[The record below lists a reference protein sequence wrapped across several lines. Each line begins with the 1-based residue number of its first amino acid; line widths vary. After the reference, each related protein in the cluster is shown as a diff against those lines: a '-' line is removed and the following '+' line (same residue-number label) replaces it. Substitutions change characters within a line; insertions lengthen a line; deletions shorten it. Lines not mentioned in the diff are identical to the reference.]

1 MIDIKAGCNQWC
13 GLAAV
18 FAMASIFTTLNAC
31 GGKAVSLFRAALN
44 TNQKEVYDGIASSR
58 LHIYIV
64 GLCLGLVLAIGFIM
78 MKSRTGQPIVSLIS
92 LCQLVSITQVVV
104 YMYYMLAPK
113 PELMVVNL
121 ANERQREKWAIAYRS
136 MQVRYYSAFLLSA
149 ISVGSAG
156 YLVCK

>member
-1 MIDIKAGCNQWC
+1 
-13 GLAAV
+13 
-18 FAMASIFTTLNAC
+18 MASVFTTMNAC
-31 GGKAVSLFRAALN
+31 GGKAVSIFRAALN
-44 TNQKEVYDGIASSR
+44 TNQKEVYDGITSAR

-64 GLCLGLVLAIGFIM
+64 GLCLGLALAIGFIM

-113 PELMVVNL
+113 PELMVVNM

-136 MQVRYYSAFLLSA
+136 MQVRYYSAFLMSVV
-149 ISVGSAG
+149 SVGSAG
-156 YLVCK
+156 YLACK